1 MKWRVN
7 EITSEIWNP
16 IPGAG
21 AFSVVI
27 AISMIVVAAT
37 ASLSINGVSNKNVF
51 CFYCCSIKVT

>member
-7 EITSEIWNP
+7 EITSEIRNP

-37 ASLSINGVSNKNVF
+37 VSLSINGVSNKNVF
-51 CFYCCSIKVT
+51 CF